1 MINTVTLV
9 GRVGQDPTVKYF
21 EGGSVKVT
29 TSLAVTRNKEVTDWF
44 NVEAWG
50 KTGDIVTNYV
60 RKGSQIA
67 VKGAFKTESWLDTK
81 SGEERTKVVIL
92 VDQIELLGGKK
103 QEEEVVF

>member
-50 KTGDIVTNYV
+50 KTGDIITNYV

-67 VKGAFKTESWLDTK
+67 VKGAFKTESWLDK